1 MSSKFEYLLP
11 PQWNKQIE
19 LWLQED
25 IPSLDYGGFVVGIK
39 EETSVLYC
47 KSYVI
52 VLAGVPFFN
61 EVFRLTNCSVEW
73 LFEEGTVI
81 NPEEQG
87 VKKVPV
93 AYVRG
98 KCKDILIGE
107 RLALN
112 IFGRCSSI
120 ATQSKRFSNL
130 KEKEGFNGVIAGSRK
145 TTPGFRLVEKYGM
158 LVGGCD
164 MHRMDLSSMIMLKDN
179 HIWSRGNITEAV
191 KAARSVGGFSMKI
204 DVEVGSFEEACE
216 AIEAGG
222 DIIMLD
228 NIEPPTLHEVAKN
241 LKEKYSNKTF
251 LLEAS
256 GGVTLDSIVNYFGP
270 NIDIIS
276 MSGLNYGVTPV
287 DFSLKI
293 QKQ

>member
-1 MSSKFEYLLP
+1 MF
-11 PQWNKQIE
+11 
-19 LWLQED
+19 
-25 IPSLDYGGFVVGIK
+25 
-39 EETSVLYC
+39 C
-47 KSYVI
+47 
-52 VLAGVPFFN
+52 
-61 EVFRLTNCSVEW
+61 R
-73 LFEEGTVI
+73 
-81 NPEEQG
+81 
-87 VKKVPV
+87 
-93 AYVRG
+93 
-98 KCKDILIGE
+98 
-107 RLALN
+107 
-112 IFGRCSSI
+112 
-120 ATQSKRFSNL
+120 SKRFSNL

-179 HIWSRGNITEAV
+179 HIWSRGNITEAI

-204 DVEVGSFEEACE
+204 DVEVGSFEDACE

-228 NIEPPTLHEVAKN
+228 NIEPPSLHEVAKN
-241 LKEKYSNKTF
+241 LKEKYPNKNF

-256 GGVTLDSIVNYFGP
+256 GGITLDSIVNYFGP